1 MAFLSI
7 HYIYFSCLISG
18 AALCDMS
25 RSFNGVKARGDIIIG
40 GLFPVHEKVIYTTG
54 QEKPEPLACEAF
66 DIAGFSGV
74 LSMIYA
80 IEMINNSSLLGDIR
94 LGYEIYDTC
103 AEVTTAVR
111 ATMNFIVKSNS
122 SKDCLEPE
130 CTNSEYIPKVKAVV
144 GASYSENSMAVARV
158 LNLLLMT
165 QVSYSSSAEI
175 LSDKVRFPAFLRT
188 VPKDSYQTRA
198 IAKLVKRSGWNWV
211 GTIATDDDY
220 GQAAIDSFISQATE
234 LNICIAFKQII
245 PAYLSDKTIDKRINE
260 TIKTLY
266 KETKVKVIVVFA
278 KPKHMIKL
286 FSFLDKA
293 AMSKIWI
300 ASDSWSTSSEVAK
313 FPGIKDVK
321 NIIGFMFKG
330 GNLTSFSN
338 FLKNLPTNEEYLNEN
353 VFLKEFMDLLP
364 SCLANST
371 NSSNCLLNFK
381 VGASEDERDILMK
394 NFRPG
399 IAYRTLLAV
408 VAIANGIRDFYT
420 REEYQNSTDFPPWKL
435 LESIKNVTFTY
446 EGQNIS
452 FDSSGDTNLGY
463 QIVMWKT
470 GNETLNLQNVVAE
483 YDIENDALIF
493 KSNETEKQIDS
504 LKNIVSNCSDTC
516 NKGQFKKTAEGQH
529 TCCYECINCTE
540 NQYSNNTDMDQCLSC
555 DTNKEW
561 SSPGSARCSLKS
573 LEYFTWDN
581 GFAIVLLVLASLGA
595 MFVIVTTIIFVRCRD
610 TPIVKASG
618 GTICYVIL
626 FCLLCSF
633 FNSGLFVGKPC
644 DILCKIRQM
653 AFGLSFTCCVSCI
666 LVKSLKIIL
675 AFNFNPSLQNILRK
689 AYKPVLIIVCCT
701 GIQIIICITWLI
713 IYSPHEERVPMP
725 NTILLQCNEGSN
737 VVFGL
742 MLGYIALLA
751 MICFICAFKG
761 RKLPENYNEAKF
773 ITFGMLI
780 YFIAW
785 VIFVPIYV
793 TTKGKYLQAVEMV
806 VILISN
812 YGILCCHFFPK
823 CYVILFKKDHNT
835 KDAFLQKIFE
845 YSSRSASRISACSI
859 LSTDSLSSPKTLMFY
874 ANSPSQVNSDRSNI
888 YIFESC
894 KEAIGK
900 EKDNGRLWNRNKFVR
915 RKRMASV

>member
-54 QEKPEPLACEAF
+54 QEKPEPLACEAFYLYHHLQFCCRF

-364 SCLANST
+364 I
-371 NSSNCLLNFK
+371 
-381 VGASEDERDILMK
+381 GASEDERDILMK

-408 VAIANGIRDFYT
+408 VAIANGIPCNER
-420 REEYQNSTDFPPWKL
+420 KC
-435 LESIKNVTFTY
+435 
-446 EGQNIS
+446 QNIS

-483 YDIENDALIF
+483 YDIEND
-493 KSNETEKQIDS
+493 
-504 LKNIVSNCSDTC
+504 NIVSNCSDTC